1 MSNEMN
7 FGGAVADDLLEEA
20 AMLDEEQSI
29 LFIENGGDAVN
40 SSDPDGELHS
50 DGLANAFL
58 NIRAN
63 GSSKEANGASRS
75 STARAQDENYPILVH
90 CHLRWDWVWQRP
102 QQFLTRLSARHPV
115 LFVQGPL
122 VEDGDFEPYARLT
135 QAEGFP
141 NVTLMDSVFP
151 REKFFSD
158 GAWVDA
164 QRTRLVQE
172 AMSGPLAGKF
182 DSPVQWFYDPM
193 AVPSFLGKMGERA
206 NVYDCMDQLSQFKF
220 APPPLIER
228 EQILLKAADVV
239 FAGGRKMWEDK
250 KKSNPN
256 SHFFG
261 CGVDVDHFARAR
273 SPLTHVP
280 EELASISGP
289 VLGYFGVV
297 DERMD
302 YELVEKLAS
311 SRPDWT
317 LAFVGPIFKVDPAEL
332 PKHANILWLGGR
344 KYEELPAYTK
354 GFDVCLMPFA
364 LNEATEFINPTKA
377 LEYMATG
384 RPVVSSAVPDVVSNF
399 TGAVQIAHS
408 HQEFLS
414 LCEAALSNPDRASI
428 KAGLELA
435 GHNSW
440 DSIVAQLEAHVQNVL
455 ARKKSS
461 RKALAGSGA

>member
-1 MSNEMN
+1 MSNQMD
-7 FGGAVADDLLEEA
+7 FGGAVAAGDLLQDNA
-20 AMLDEEQSI
+20 SLDEDSND
-29 LFIENGGDAVN
+29 LFIDNGGNAVD
-40 SSDPDGELHS
+40 SSDPGGELRS
-50 DGLANAFL
+50 DGLGRAIL
-58 NIRAN
+58 STRAN
-63 GSSKEANGASRS
+63 GSGSRHE
-75 STARAQDENYPILVH
+75 DYPILVH

-122 VEDGDFEPYARLT
+122 VEDGDFEPFARLT

-151 REKFFSD
+151 RERFFED
-158 GAWVDA
+158 GAWVDEN
-164 QRTRLVQE
+164 RTRLVQE
-172 AMSGPLAGKF
+172 AMSGPLKGRF
-182 DSPVQWFYDPM
+182 DGPVQWFYDPM

-239 FAGGRKMWEDK
+239 FAGGRKMWQDK
-250 KKSNPN
+250 QKSNAN
-256 SHFFG
+256 THFFG
-261 CGVDVDHFARAR
+261 CGVDVDHFAQAR
-273 SPLTHVP
+273 SPLTEVP
-280 EELASISGP
+280 ADLASVNGP

-302 YELVEKLAS
+302 YELVEVLAS
-311 SRPDWT
+311 ARPDWT

-344 KYEELPAYTK
+344 KYDELPAYSK

-399 TGAVQIAHS
+399 AAAVQIARS
-408 HQEFLS
+408 HQEFLQ
-414 LCEAALSNPDRASI
+414 LCEAAISHPNRAGI
-428 KAGLELA
+428 EAGLELA

-440 DSIVAQLEAHVQNVL
+440 DSIVAQLESHVQNVL
-455 ARKKSS
+455 ASKKA
-461 RKALAGSGA
+461 RPAQKAAASAGA

>member
-1 MSNEMN
+1 MSREINS
-7 FGGAVADDLLEEA
+7 GAALADDVEISA
-20 AMLDEEQSI
+20 SVDEETTS
-29 LFIENGGDAVN
+29 LFIENGGDAVD
-40 SSDPDGELHS
+40 SDSGGGELHT
-50 DGLANAFL
+50 DGPTNFL
-58 NIRAN
+58 FTIHPNGSAN
-63 GSSKEANGASRS
+63 GSANGSTNGAS
-75 STARAQDENYPILVH
+75 QPDGKGEPYPILVH

-122 VEDGDFEPYARLT
+122 VEDGDFEPFFRLT
-135 QAEGFP
+135 QAGGFP

-151 REKFFSD
+151 RERFFSD

-164 QRTRLVQE
+164 ERTRLVQE
-172 AMSGPLAGKF
+172 AIAGPLAGKF

-193 AVPSFLGKMGERA
+193 AVPSFLGQLNERA

-228 EQILLKAADVV
+228 EKMLLKAADVV

-250 KKSNPN
+250 KKSNAN
-256 SHFFG
+256 AHFFG
-261 CGVDVDHFARAR
+261 CGVDVNHFAQAR
-273 SPLTHVP
+273 SPLTRVP
-280 EELASISGP
+280 EDLASVSGP

-302 YELVEKLAS
+302 YDLVAKIADA
-311 SRPDWT
+311 RPDWT
-317 LAFVGPIFKVDPAEL
+317 LAFVGPTCKVEAEDL
-332 PKHANILWLGGR
+332 PRRANILWLGGR
-344 KYEELPAYTK
+344 EYEQLPAYTK

-399 TGAVQIAHS
+399 SGAVKIARS
-408 HQEFLS
+408 HDEFLA
-414 LCEAALSNPDRASI
+414 LCEAAISNPDRAAI
-428 KAGLELA
+428 EAGLQLA

-440 DSIVAQLEAHVQNVL
+440 DSIIAQLDAHVERVL
-455 ARKKSS
+455 AA
-461 RKALAGSGA
+461 KAARTSA